1 MKVKL
6 LFVFTVFLSFGVW
19 ANTTVYVL
27 NDNSE
32 IRSSKSAVNDQN
44 ILKIVNK
51 DQSLQ
56 RLTMHYSGWSLVAVD
71 DINGWIL
78 SSSLTSKAPVVKNV
92 ITSKV
97 IAEVAQY
104 KKELQDI
111 TLQLS
116 EANQKLTEFK
126 QSNTQLSNTVTTLKT
141 SIDKLSFENSTLK
154 QALEV
159 KSKVAIDLV
168 EVNENPKNSD
178 ESILKAVKSNKNTI
192 DTTQPITDSDAEI
205 NSKVVQSDQ
214 NIDNTINS
222 NNDIKDATVATA
234 NWIYIGIVTVIILLL
249 ILLAIYNSNKRRHF
263 DLNTLRR

>member
-78 SSSLTSKAPVVKNV
+78 SSSLTGKVPVVKNV
-92 ITSKV
+92 TTSKV

-104 KKELQDI
+104 KKELQDL
-111 TLQLS
+111 TSQLS
-116 EANQKLTEFK
+116 EANKKLTQFK
-126 QSNTQLSNTVTTLKT
+126 KSNTQLSNTVTTLKT
-141 SIDKLSFENSTLK
+141 SIDKLLIENSTLK
-154 QALEV
+154 QSLEV
-159 KSKVAIDLV
+159 KPQATIDLV
-168 EVNENPKNSD
+168 KVDKNPINNNES
-178 ESILKAVKSNKNTI
+178 SLKAVNSTKNTVDKI
-192 DTTQPITDSDAEI
+192 KSSDGADAKI
-205 NSKVVQSDQ
+205 NSNVVQSDKDV
-214 NIDNTINS
+214 DNTVHS
-222 NNDIKDATVATA
+222 NNDIKEAAVVTA
-234 NWIYIGIVTVIILLL
+234 NWIYIGIVTVIVLLL
-249 ILLAIYNSNKRRHF
+249 ILLAIYNNNKRRHF